1 MRRTIIFFVYSFFL
15 LLFGGQYLNAS
26 IHPNKDFYSHH
37 FSKKHHIKFTNQDS
51 GNSIIEEVGVDVE
64 EEYLNG
70 DELNNKVTKD
80 FFPVK
85 YNSPEKWLS
94 TFSPSFCLN
103 DDYYKRLQ
111 FSLPY
116 NGKNNPIYITQRV
129 LRI

>member
-1 MRRTIIFFVYSFFL
+1 MRRIVVFFVYFSFL
-15 LLFGGQYLNAS
+15 LFCGGQYLNAS

-37 FSKKHHIKFTNQDS
+37 FGKKHHVKISTQEAGS
-51 GNSIIEEVGVDVE
+51 SIIEEADLDLE
-64 EEYLNG
+64 EEFLNK
-70 DELNNKVTKD
+70 DDVTNKTTRE
-80 FFPVK
+80 FFVVK
-85 YNSPEKWLS
+85 YNSPEKWFP

-116 NGKNNPIYITQRV
+116 SGKTNPIYITQRV